1 MSPSIFNNNGNAN
14 EFMVM
19 SSGELSGWYN
29 VGNGYGVRPVINLDS
44 SNLKFTGSG
53 TKENPYVI
61 E

>member
-1 MSPSIFNNNGNAN
+1 
-14 EFMVM
+14 M
-19 SSGELSGWYN
+19 SSGGLVGWYY
-29 VGNGYGVRPVINLDS
+29 VDYGYGVRPVINLDS

>member
-1 MSPSIFNNNGNAN
+1 MSPSNFNNWGNAN

-19 SSGELSGWYN
+19 SSGELNGWN
-29 VGNGYGVRPVINLDS
+29 LVSSGYGVRPVINLDS
-44 SNLKFTGSG
+44 SNLQFTGSG

>member
-1 MSPSIFNNNGNAN
+1 MSPSNFDNWGNAN
-14 EFMVM
+14 EFRVN
-19 SSGELSGWYN
+19 SSGELSNAVATDGC
-29 VGNGYGVRPVINLDS
+29 GVRPVINLDS